1 MNKTELSGRIARP
14 ASLFLLIAMLAA
26 CGGGGGGGN
35 PDVDESPNEGGG
47 GGGSSLPT
55 GYFTRTVETSGSFW
69 SAPIN
74 SGAVSNFRLMQMYR
88 ASDIGGSGNVAAIR
102 FQRTDGNAGATTCP
116 NTTIRLAHT
125 SLKELTD
132 TFADNVEEGKGSS
145 VTVIDDEPMVI
156 AAGTA
161 GTFFEIPLNT
171 PFHYNGVD
179 NLVVEFKRSAA
190 CTSTVGLSVD
200 PEVGYVAAISTQVS
214 DNEVSGTTRT
224 YTISAAFVFEG
235 GDNNVIAADR
245 VNDNSN
251 DIAPVNTGRSQFLIL
266 ASDIDG
272 DGPVTGIQFKL
283 TTALS
288 DPLSGTYTV
297 TLSHV
302 DAATSELG
310 STTFADN
317 VGTGATVVANGVS
330 LTVPAG
336 ASEFWLPLTGSF
348 HYDGTS
354 NLLIDVRATDVVG
367 AGNFLRYQNTAG
379 DRILQVKDD
388 ASAATGVIDGPR
400 GLEPRLRFHGS
411 TIDRVSVNG
420 AGDPWIFP
428 ITAAGLS
435 SQTLYLS
442 SDLGTGG
449 TITKLACRM
458 NTVSSTEI
466 EYTNFQVVMSHTE
479 ATALVEEMAANL
491 TDPVVVFEDS
501 FTVPAGLLRGDWIE
515 IPLSAAFEYD
525 GLRNLV
531 IQTRSDAGTMGHA
544 CIAKEGAIRYE
555 DQYGAGVTR
564 DSAVAGLMSYQRDL
578 RLWISK

>member
-1 MNKTELSGRIARP
+1 MNKTELVGRIARP

-35 PDVDESPNEGGG
+35 PDVDETPDEG

-55 GYFTRTVETSGSFW
+55 GYFTRTVEATGSFW
-69 SAPIN
+69 VAPFN
-74 SGAVSNFRLMQMYR
+74 GAAVQFFRLMQMYR
-88 ASDIGGSGNVAAIR
+88 ASDINGSGDIVAIR
-102 FQRTDGNAGATTCP
+102 FQRENGNPFATTCP

-125 SLKELTD
+125 SREALTE

-145 VTVIDDEPMVI
+145 VTVIDDEALVI
-156 AAGTA
+156 PEGPAGTY
-161 GTFFEIPLNT
+161 FDIPVGT

-179 NLVVEFKRSAA
+179 NLIVELTRSTA
-190 CTSTVGLSVD
+190 CSSTVSLVTD
-200 PEVGYVAAISTQVS
+200 ANVGYFARVSSQVS
-214 DNEVSGTTRT
+214 DSAVSGTVGTGS
-224 YTISAAFVFEG
+224 ISAAFVFEG
-235 GDNNVIAADR
+235 GENKVDFGTPDYNSAPLSTNVDYQK
-245 VNDNSN
+245 VQMLYN
-251 DIAPVNTGRSQFLIL
+251 
-266 ASDIDG
+266 ASAIDG
-272 DGPVTGIQFKL
+272 SGPITGIGLQVHNAVAGIETYTYTIKLGHTSLTDLTTVWADNINVGSPVTM
-283 TTALS
+283 AN
-288 DPLSGTYTV
+288 
-297 TLSHV
+297 
-302 DAATSELG
+302 
-310 STTFADN
+310 STTF
-317 VGTGATVVANGVS
+317 
-330 LTVPAG
+330 TVPAG
-336 ASEFWLPLTGSF
+336 VPAGEFIWLPVPDGIFEYNGTDNLVVELT
-348 HYDGTS
+348 
-354 NLLIDVRATDVVG
+354 VE
-367 AGNFLRYQNTAG
+367 
-379 DRILQVKDD
+379 D
-388 ASAATGVIDGPR
+388 ASGNVALSTHTATGQQSFAFGPAANAAAS
-400 GLEPRLRFHGS
+400 GTAQYVHQIALRFHGS
-411 TIDRVSVNG
+411 TIDRVSVDG
-420 AGDPWIFP
+420 AGDPWVFP
-428 ITAAGLS
+428 VTAAGLS

-491 TDPVVVFEDS
+491 TDPVVVFEDG

-515 IPLSAAFEYD
+515 IPLSTAFEYD
-525 GLRNLV
+525 GARNLV